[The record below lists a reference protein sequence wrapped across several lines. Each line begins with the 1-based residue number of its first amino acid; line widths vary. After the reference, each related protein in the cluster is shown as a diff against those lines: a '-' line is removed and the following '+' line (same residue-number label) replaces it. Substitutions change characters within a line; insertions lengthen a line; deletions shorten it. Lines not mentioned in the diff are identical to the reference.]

1 MRSEVEFRL
10 QRMSPVL
17 PLLNLAL
24 VIQFSS
30 SSLSSSLAIFLLVVI
45 LTSRLPTLREEL
57 LFLG

>member
-30 SSLSSSLAIFLLVVI
+30 SSLSSLAIFLLVVI